1 MAIIPLKSE
10 TCQAATTPIK
20 RSNEAITAA
29 FLSGTIPLGIGLSGL
44 STRSNPAS
52 KTSLKA
58 TPPPYR
64 PMVDRQSHSQ
74 ELSPGLG
81 PDTASGENHINA
93 APDTAIPAKISATAV
108 TTLAG
113 RVRRK

>member
-1 MAIIPLKSE
+1 
-10 TCQAATTPIK
+10 K

-44 STRSNPAS
+44 STRSNSAS

-58 TPPPYR
+58 TPPPYK
-64 PMVDRQSHSQ
+64 PMVERHSHSQ
-74 ELSPGLG
+74 ELHSTLLSE
-81 PDTASGENHINA
+81 TVSGENKTKA
-93 APDTAIPAKISATAV
+93 APDTAIPANISAMAV
-108 TTLAG
+108 TTFAG